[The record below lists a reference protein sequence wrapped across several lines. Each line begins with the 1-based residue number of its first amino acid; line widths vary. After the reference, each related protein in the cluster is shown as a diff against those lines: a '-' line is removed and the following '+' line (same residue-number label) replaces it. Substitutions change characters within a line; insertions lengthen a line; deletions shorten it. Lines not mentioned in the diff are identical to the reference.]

1 MAGQAEAA
9 ARSVT
14 DPGSQARA
22 LVQVAGV
29 LAEAG
34 NIRTARQVAAAVC
47 IAGEWITAARAV
59 LPLNPAAFTMMAR
72 MLDDK

>member
-1 MAGQAEAA
+1 
-9 ARSVT
+9 
-14 DPGSQARA
+14 
-22 LVQVAGV
+22 VAGV